1 MDWTGSGAWLARIVL
16 AGLLIAAC
24 AADTVERRIPNPVVA
39 LGLVAAF
46 LWHGVAP
53 AGSGGVFGAADAG
66 GLGLWSS
73 AAGAVAAF
81 CAFLVLHWFRI
92 VGAGDVKLMGMLGAW
107 FGLHAV
113 PSLLLYV
120 LLAGGLVAVVRLVA
134 VVAPGAVMANLRRIL
149 RPGAGAANGGA
160 RARFDPGRDTADR
173 LPYAWALALGA
184 AGLAYRQYVG

>member
-1 MDWTGSGAWLARIVL
+1 MDWSGSGAWLARIVL

-24 AADTVERRIPNPVVA
+24 VADTVGRRIPNPVVGV
-39 LGLVAAF
+39 GLIAAF
-46 LWHGVAP
+46 LWHGLAP
-53 AGSGGVFGAADAG
+53 TGSAGLFGAMDAG
-66 GLGLWSS
+66 GLGFWSS
-73 AAGAVAAF
+73 ATGAAAAF
-81 CAFLVLHWFRI
+81 CAFLVLHVFRI

-120 LLAGGLVAVVRLVA
+120 LVAGGLVAVVRIAQGVPA
-134 VVAPGAVMANLRRIL
+134 GRVMSNVWRIL
-149 RPGAGAANGGA
+149 RGGAGMAAGGA
-160 RARFDPGRDTADR
+160 SARFDAGRDTADR